1 MSGHTWSREESQMV
15 FSLENRY
22 VRSYAG
28 ERRAMRM
35 RLKSNFST
43 LADLSDVFLGSLSDT
58 QFLKSANA

>member
-1 MSGHTWSREESQMV
+1 
-15 FSLENRY
+15 
-22 VRSYAG
+22 
-28 ERRAMRM
+28 M